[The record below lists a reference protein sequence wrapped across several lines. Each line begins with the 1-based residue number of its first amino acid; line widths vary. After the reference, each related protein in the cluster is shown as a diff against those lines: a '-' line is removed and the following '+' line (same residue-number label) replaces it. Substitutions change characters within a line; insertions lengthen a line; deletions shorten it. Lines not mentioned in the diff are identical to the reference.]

1 MIKILDYGASNMLSL
16 FRALENLGQKF
27 DLIDKNFSCISH
39 KDILIIP
46 GVGNFSNA
54 SKNLK
59 NISNKL
65 KSKKPEERPFIIGI
79 CLGMQLLLEN
89 SEEGGKS
96 EGLGLIKGEVKK
108 IPKKGILKED
118 IHNTIVGWESLKLN
132 KDLDASYDW
141 LKKYESNS
149 FFHVHSYM
157 CILKSEENLISSYF
171 EDNLNFI
178 PNIVGSKKN
187 KIIGF
192 QFHPEKSGKIGLDF
206 LKDSIIFGKK
216 CINLAN

>member
-16 FRALENLGQKF
+16 FRALENLEHKF
-27 DLIDKNFSCISH
+27 DVIDKNISSISN

-59 NISNKL
+59 NISSKL
-65 KSKKPEERPFIIGI
+65 NFKKPEERPFIIGI

-89 SEEGGKS
+89 SEEGGNS
-96 EGLGLIKGEVKK
+96 EGLGLIKGKVKK
-108 IPKKGILKED
+108 IPQKGVKKEAIL
-118 IHNTIVGWESLKLN
+118 NTLIGWESLKFSKSLSG
-132 KDLDASYDW
+132 SYDW
-141 LKKYESNS
+141 LKKYEIDS

-157 CILKSEENLISSYF
+157 CILESEEDIISSYSN
-171 EDNLNFI
+171 DNLNFI
-178 PNIVGSKKN
+178 PNIIGSIKE

-192 QFHPEKSGKIGLDF
+192 QFHPEKSGKRGLELLNDT
-206 LKDSIIFGKK
+206 IIFGNNR
-216 CINLAN
+216 IN